1 MRSSRFE
8 PSGSA
13 GAIRGAPGAE
23 AMSNPM
29 VLHDVMGF
37 AAVASA
43 LLAAAQKPALR
54 MRLAAVTS
62 NFLFITY
69 GAMGPAYPTLLLH
82 SDPPAAQRLAHKSSI
97 EGPKPGYL
105 RYRDRALAAVR
116 ELAEPQVEVSRPA

>member
-1 MRSSRFE
+1 
-8 PSGSA
+8 
-13 GAIRGAPGAE
+13 
-23 AMSNPM
+23 MSYPM

-82 SDPPAAQRLAHKSSI
+82 AILLPLNVLHIRAELKGRSRKS
-97 EGPKPGYL
+97 
-105 RYRDRALAAVR
+105 
-116 ELAEPQVEVSRPA
+116 